1 MGPGIRN
8 VAEGTPIM
16 ANALWRLSACAA
28 VDLLRRGKVSPVE
41 LIDAALARIA
51 AVNPKVNALVT
62 LGEERARAQAARLM
76 QLPIE
81 ARGMLAGLPIAVKD
95 LNDVAGLRTTYGSPI
110 FADNVPTRSDI
121 MVETLEANG
130 AIPLAMS
137 NTPEFG
143 AGANTFN
150 EVFGETLNPW
160 NTKLNAAGSSGGS
173 AVALATGQVW
183 LATGSDLG
191 GSLRTPASFCSVI
204 GLRPSPGRVAN
215 GPREQ
220 NFDTLSVNGPMARNV
235 EDTALMLD
243 AMAGWHIE
251 DPISLSKPEEPFL
264 TAARRRKKPKRV
276 ALILAPAG
284 LPIEPE
290 VIAGVRAAVEKL
302 AKEGI
307 VVEEASPDFGGV
319 GQAFQTL
326 RAVDFSSSME
336 VLLKNHRDKL
346 KPDVIWNIE
355 KGLAL
360 KSEEIGKAL
369 LRRARLYSE
378 VAAFFGN
385 YDAMILPAA
394 PVLPRDVKERWPRE
408 INGVQLDNYV
418 EWLKLAALITMTSCP
433 SLALPGGFSADGRP
447 IGIQVVGKPRA
458 EADLLSHGLFIEDV
472 LGLRDKV
479 PLDPRTP

>member
-1 MGPGIRN
+1 MT
-8 VAEGTPIM
+8 E
-16 ANALWRLSACAA
+16 LWRLSACAA

-51 AVNPKVNALVT
+51 AVNPQVNALVT
-62 LGEERARAQAARLM
+62 LGEERARAQAGRLM
-76 QLPIE
+76 QLPTE

-110 FADNVPTRSDI
+110 YADNVPTRSDI
-121 MVETLEANG
+121 MVETLEGNG

-160 NTKLNAAGSSGGS
+160 NTKLNAAGSSGGA

-191 GSLRTPASFCSVI
+191 GSLRTPASFCSVV
-204 GLRPSPGRVAN
+204 GLRPSPGRVAA

-220 NFDTLSVNGPMARNV
+220 NFDTLAVNGPMARNV
-235 EDTALMLD
+235 EDVALMLD
-243 AMAGWHIE
+243 AMAGWSVE
-251 DPISLSKPEEPFL
+251 DPISLAKPDEPFL
-264 TAARRRKKPKRV
+264 AAARRRKKPKRV

-284 LPIEPE
+284 VPIEPA
-290 VIAGVRAAVEKL
+290 VVAACRAAAEKL
-302 AKEGI
+302 AGDGI
-307 VVEEASPDFGGV
+307 IVEEASPDFGGV

-326 RAVDFSSSME
+326 RAVDFSSGME
-336 VLLKNHRDKL
+336 TLLKNHRDKL

-360 KSEEIGKAL
+360 KSEEIGRAL
-369 LRRARLYSE
+369 LRRARLYSD
-378 VAAFFGN
+378 VVAFFRN
-385 YDAMILPAA
+385 YDAIILPAA
-394 PVLPRDVKERWPRE
+394 PILPRDIKERWPRE
-408 INGVQLDNYV
+408 INGVALDNYV
-418 EWLKLAALITMTSCP
+418 EWLKLAALVTMTSCP
-433 SLALPGGFSADGRP
+433 SLALPAGFSADGRP
-447 IGIQVVGKPRA
+447 IGIQVVGKPRG
-458 EADLLSHGLFIEDV
+458 EADLLSAGMVIEEI
-472 LGLRDKV
+472 LGLRDAVPIDPKV
-479 PLDPRTP
+479 RH

>member
-1 MGPGIRN
+1 
-8 VAEGTPIM
+8 
-16 ANALWRLSACAA
+16 LSACAA
-28 VDLLRRGKVSPVE
+28 TDLLRRGKVSPVE

-51 AVNPKVNALVT
+51 AVNPQVNALVT
-62 LGEERARAQAARLM
+62 LGEERARAQARRLM
-76 QLPIE
+76 QLPLE

-110 FADNVPTRSDI
+110 YADNVPERSDI
-121 MVETLEANG
+121 MVETLEGNG

-191 GSLRTPASFCSVI
+191 GSLRTPASFCSVL
-204 GLRPSPGRVAN
+204 GLRPSPGRVAA

-235 EDTALMLD
+235 EDIALMLD

-251 DPISLSKPEEPFL
+251 DPISLAKPEEPFL
-264 TAARRRKKPKRV
+264 AAARRRRKPKRV

-290 VIAGVRAAVEKL
+290 VIAGVRAAAEKL
-302 AKEGI
+302 SKEGI
-307 VVEEASPDFGGV
+307 IVEEASPDFGGV
-319 GQAFQTL
+319 GQAFQIL
-326 RAVDFSSSME
+326 RAVDFSTGMD
-336 VLLKNHRDKL
+336 VLLKRHRDKL

-360 KSEEIGKAL
+360 KSEEIGKAM
-369 LRRARLYSE
+369 LRRARLYSD
-378 VAAFFGN
+378 VAAFFGT

-394 PVLPRDVKERWPRE
+394 PILPRDVKERWPRE
-408 INGVQLDNYV
+408 INGIPLDNYV
-418 EWLKLAALITMTSCP
+418 EWLKLAALITMTACP

-447 IGIQVVGKPRA
+447 IGIQVVGKPRG
-458 EADLLSHGLFIEDV
+458 EADLLSHGLVIEDI
-472 LGLRDKV
+472 LGLRDEVPIDPKV
-479 PLDPRTP
+479 DH

>member
-1 MGPGIRN
+1 MN
-8 VAEGTPIM
+8 E
-16 ANALWRLSACAA
+16 LWRLSACA
-28 VDLLRRGKVSPVE
+28 VTDLLRRGKVSPVE

-51 AVNPKVNALVT
+51 AVNPAVNALVT
-62 LGEERARAQAARLM
+62 LGEERARAQAERLM
-76 QLPIE
+76 QIPVE
-81 ARGMLAGLPIAVKD
+81 ARGLLAGLPIAVKD

-110 FADNVPTRSDI
+110 FADNVPARSDI
-121 MVETLEANG
+121 MVETLEGNG
-130 AIPLAMS
+130 AVPLAMS

-160 NTKLNAAGSSGGS
+160 DTRLNAAGSSGGS
-173 AVALATGQVW
+173 AAALATGQVW

-220 NFDTLSVNGPMARNV
+220 NFDTLSVNGPMARNI

-251 DPISLSKPEEPFL
+251 DPISLEKPAESFL
-264 TAARRRKKPKRV
+264 TTARRRKPPKRV
-276 ALILAPAG
+276 ALVLAPAG

-290 VIAGVRAAVEKL
+290 VIAGVRAVAEKL
-302 AKEGI
+302 AREGI
-307 VVEEASPDFGGV
+307 IVEEASPDFGGV

-326 RAVDFSSSME
+326 RAVDFSSSMGG
-336 VLLKNHRDKL
+336 LLKQHRDKL

-360 KSEEIGKAL
+360 NSEEIGKAL

-385 YDAMILPAA
+385 FDAMLLPAA
-394 PVLPRDVKERWPRE
+394 PILPRDVKERWPRE
-408 INGVQLDNYV
+408 INGVPLDNYV

-433 SLALPGGFSADGRP
+433 SLAMPGGFSGDGRP
-447 IGIQVVGKPRA
+447 IGIQLVGKPRG
-458 EADLLSHGLFIEDV
+458 EADLLSHGLWIEDL
-472 LGLRDKV
+472 LGLRDAV
-479 PLDPRTP
+479 PIDPRVKPRTP

>member
-1 MGPGIRN
+1 MN
-8 VAEGTPIM
+8 E
-16 ANALWRLSACAA
+16 LWRMGACA
-28 VDLLRRGKVSPVE
+28 VTDLLRRGKVSPVE

-62 LGEERARAQAARLM
+62 LAEERARAQAKRLM
-76 QLPIE
+76 DLPIE
-81 ARGMLAGLPIAVKD
+81 ARGLLAGLPMAVKD
-95 LNDVAGLRTTYGSPI
+95 LNDVAGVRTTYGSPI
-110 FADNVPTRSDI
+110 YADNVPTRSDI
-121 MVETLEANG
+121 MVETLEGNG
-130 AIPLAMS
+130 AITLAMS

-160 NTKLNAAGSSGGS
+160 NTRLNAAGSSGGA
-173 AVALATGQVW
+173 AVALATGQIW

-191 GSLRTPASFCSVI
+191 GSLRTPASFNAVI
-204 GLRPSPGRVAN
+204 GLRPSPGRVAA

-251 DPISLSKPEEPFL
+251 DPISLPKPEEPFL
-264 TAARRRKKPKRV
+264 TTARRRKKPKRV

-290 VIAGVRAAVEKL
+290 VIAGVRAAAEKL
-302 AKEGI
+302 AKEDI

-326 RAVDFSSSME
+326 RAVDFSTGME
-336 VLLKNHRDKL
+336 LLLKNHRDKL

-360 KSEEIGKAL
+360 RSEEIGKAM
-369 LRRARLYSE
+369 LRRARLYSD
-378 VAAFFGN
+378 VAAFFKT

-394 PVLPRDVKERWPRE
+394 PILPRDVKERWPRE
-408 INGVQLDNYV
+408 INGVPLENYV
-418 EWLKLAALITMTSCP
+418 EWLKLSALITMTSCP
-433 SLALPGGFSADGRP
+433 SLALPAGFSADGRP
-447 IGIQVVGKPRA
+447 IGIQVVGKPRG
-458 EADLLSHGLFIEDV
+458 EADLLSHGLVIEDM
-472 LGLRDKV
+472 LSLRDEV
-479 PLDPRTP
+479 PIDPRVQPRTL

>member
-1 MGPGIRN
+1 MT
-8 VAEGTPIM
+8 E
-16 ANALWRLSACAA
+16 LWRLSACEA
-28 VDLLRRGKVSPVE
+28 VDLLRCGKVSPAE

-51 AVNPKVNALVT
+51 AVNPQVNALVT
-62 LGEERARAQAARLM
+62 LGEDRARAQAARLM

-95 LNDVAGLRTTYGSPI
+95 LSDVAGLRTTYGSPI
-110 FADNVPTRSDI
+110 YADNVPTRSDI
-121 MVETLEANG
+121 MVETLEGNG

-160 NTKLNAAGSSGGS
+160 NTKLNAAGSSGGA

-204 GLRPSPGRVAN
+204 GLRPSPGRVAA

-220 NFDTLSVNGPMARNV
+220 SFDTLSVNGPMARNV

-251 DPISLSKPEEPFL
+251 DPISLASPNEPFL
-264 TAARRRKKPKRV
+264 IAARRRKKPQRV

-290 VIAGVRAAVEKL
+290 VVAATRAAAERL
-302 AKEGI
+302 AQAGI
-307 VVEEASPDFGGV
+307 TVEEASPDFGGV

-326 RAVDFSSSME
+326 RAVDFSTSME
-336 VLLKNHRDKL
+336 VLLKQHRDKL

-355 KGLAL
+355 KGLGL

-369 LRRARLYSE
+369 LRRSRLY
-378 VAAFFGN
+378 ADMATFFRT
-385 YDAMILPAA
+385 YDAIILPAA
-394 PVLPRDVKERWPRE
+394 PILPRDVKERWPRQ
-408 INGVQLDNYV
+408 INGVTLDNYV

-433 SLALPGGFSADGRP
+433 SLAMPAGFSADGRP
-447 IGIQVVGKPRA
+447 IGIQVVGKPRG
-458 EADLLSHGLFIEDV
+458 EADLLSACLFIED
-472 LGLRDKV
+472 LFGLRDKV
-479 PLDPRTP
+479 PIDPRTH

>member
-1 MGPGIRN
+1 
-8 VAEGTPIM
+8 M

-28 VDLLRRGKVSPVE
+28 VELLRCGKVSPAE

-51 AVNPKVNALVT
+51 AVNPQVNALVT

-76 QLPIE
+76 QVPIE
-81 ARGMLAGLPIAVKD
+81 ARGLLAGLPIAVKD
-95 LNDVAGLRTTYGSPI
+95 LSDVAGLRTTYGSPI

-121 MVETLEANG
+121 MVETLEGNG

-160 NTKLNAAGSSGGS
+160 NTKLNAAGSSGGA

-204 GLRPSPGRVAN
+204 GLRPSPGRVAA

-235 EDTALMLD
+235 EDVALMLD
-243 AMAGWHIE
+243 AMAGWSIE
-251 DPISLSKPEEPFL
+251 DPISLAKPDEPFL
-264 TAARRRKKPKRV
+264 TAARKRKQPKRI

-290 VIAGVRAAVEKL
+290 VVAACRAAAEKL
-302 AKEGI
+302 AQAGI
-307 VVEEASPDFGGV
+307 IVEEASPDFGGV
-319 GQAFQTL
+319 GHAFQTL
-326 RAVDFSSSME
+326 RAVDFSSSMGA
-336 VLLKNHRDKL
+336 LLKQHRDKL

-355 KGLAL
+355 KGLGL

-378 VAAFFGN
+378 IVAFFRT

-394 PVLPRDVKERWPRE
+394 PILPRDVKERWPRQ
-408 INGVQLDNYV
+408 INGVALDNYV

-447 IGIQVVGKPRA
+447 IGIQLVGKPRG
-458 EADLLSHGLFIEDV
+458 EADLLSAGLAIEDI
-472 LGLRDKV
+472 LGLRDQVPIDPKV
-479 PLDPRTP
+479 AH

>member
-1 MGPGIRN
+1 MN
-8 VAEGTPIM
+8 E
-16 ANALWRLSACAA
+16 LWRLSACA
-28 VDLLRRGKVSPVE
+28 VTDLLRRGKVSPVE

-62 LGEERARAQAARLM
+62 LGEDRARAQAKRLM
-76 QLPIE
+76 ELPIE

-110 FADNVPTRSDI
+110 YANNVPTRSDI
-121 MVETLEANG
+121 MVETLEGNG
-130 AIPLAMS
+130 AITLAMS

-160 NTKLNAAGSSGGS
+160 NTKLNAAGSSGGA

-204 GLRPSPGRVAN
+204 GLRPSPGRVAA

-251 DPISLSKPEEPFL
+251 DPISLAKPEEPFL
-264 TAARRRKKPKRV
+264 TTARKRKKPKRI

-290 VIAGVRAAVEKL
+290 VIAGVRAVAEKL
-302 AKEGI
+302 SKEGI
-307 VVEEASPDFGGV
+307 IVEEASPDFGGV

-326 RAVDFSSSME
+326 RAVDFSTSME

-378 VAAFFGN
+378 VAAFFGKF
-385 YDAMILPAA
+385 DAMLLPAA
-394 PVLPRDVKERWPRE
+394 PILPRDVKERWPRE
-408 INGVQLDNYV
+408 INGIQLDNYV

-447 IGIQVVGKPRA
+447 IGIQLVGKPRG
-458 EADLLSHGLFIEDV
+458 EADLLSHGLFVEDI

-479 PLDPRTP
+479 PIDPIIR

>member
-1 MGPGIRN
+1 MGKTEEIGSMN
-8 VAEGTPIM
+8 E
-16 ANALWRLSACAA
+16 LWRLSACA
-28 VDLLRRGKVSPVE
+28 VTDLLRRGKVSPLE

-62 LGEERARAQAARLM
+62 LGEARARAQAMRLM

-81 ARGMLAGLPIAVKD
+81 ARGLLAGLPIAVKD
-95 LNDVAGLRTTYGSPI
+95 LNDVAGLRTTYGSSI

-121 MVETLEANG
+121 MVETLEDNG

-160 NTKLNAAGSSGGS
+160 NTKLNAAGSSGGA
-173 AVALATGQVW
+173 AVALATGQIW

-191 GSLRTPASFCSVI
+191 GSLRTPASFCSVV
-204 GLRPSPGRVAN
+204 GLRPSPGRVAA

-220 NFDTLSVNGPMARNV
+220 SFDTLSVNGPMARNV
-235 EDTALMLD
+235 EDVALMLD
-243 AMAGWHIE
+243 AMVGWHLE
-251 DPISLSKPEEPFL
+251 DPISLPKPDEPFL
-264 TAARRRKKPKRV
+264 TSARRRKRPKRV

-290 VIAGVRAAVEKL
+290 VVASCRAAADKI
-302 AKEGI
+302 AREGI
-307 VVEEASPDFGGV
+307 LVEEATPDFGGV

-326 RAVDFSSSME
+326 RAVDFSTGME
-336 VLLKNHRDKL
+336 ALLKQHRDKL

-360 KSEEIGKAL
+360 TSQEIGRAA

-378 VAAFFGN
+378 VAAFFRI

-394 PVLPRDVKERWPRE
+394 PILPRDVKERWPRQ
-408 INGVQLDNYV
+408 INGVALENYV

-433 SLALPGGFSADGRP
+433 SLALPAGFSADGRP
-447 IGIQVVGKPRA
+447 IGIQLVGRPRG
-458 EADLLSHGLFIEDV
+458 EADLLSAGLVIEEI
-472 LGLRDKV
+472 LGFRDEV
-479 PLDPRTP
+479 PIDPRTH

>member
-1 MGPGIRN
+1 
-8 VAEGTPIM
+8 M

-81 ARGMLAGLPIAVKD
+81 ARGALAGLPIAVKD

-121 MVETLEANG
+121 MVETLEDNG
-130 AIPLAMS
+130 AITLAMS

-160 NTKLNAAGSSGGS
+160 NTKLNAAGSSGGA

-191 GSLRTPASFCSVI
+191 GSLRTPASFCSVV
-204 GLRPSPGRVAN
+204 GLRPSPGRVAA

-235 EDTALMLD
+235 EDVALMLD

-251 DPISLSKPEEPFL
+251 DPISLARPDEPFL
-264 TAARRRKKPKRV
+264 TAARQRKLPKRV

-290 VIAGVRAAVEKL
+290 VVAACRAAADKL
-302 AKEGI
+302 AQAGI
-307 VVEEASPDFGGV
+307 IVEEASPDFGGV
-319 GQAFQTL
+319 GRAFQTL
-326 RAVDFSSSME
+326 RAVDFSSGMAA
-336 VLLKNHRDKL
+336 LLKQHRDQL

-360 KSEEIGKAL
+360 TSEEIGRAL
-369 LRRARLYSE
+369 LRRARLYSD
-378 VAAFFGN
+378 VVAFFRT
-385 YDAMILPAA
+385 YDAIILPAA
-394 PVLPRDVKERWPRE
+394 PILPRDVKERWPRE
-408 INGVQLDNYV
+408 INGITLDNYV
-418 EWLKLAALITMTSCP
+418 EWLKLAALVTMTSCP
-433 SLALPGGFSADGRP
+433 VLALPAGFSADGRP
-447 IGIQVVGKPRA
+447 IGIQVVGKPRG
-458 EADLLSHGLFIEDV
+458 EADLLSAGLAIEEI
-472 LGLRDKV
+472 LGLRDEV
-479 PLDPRTP
+479 PIDPRTP

>member
-1 MGPGIRN
+1 MN
-8 VAEGTPIM
+8 E
-16 ANALWRLSACAA
+16 LWRLSACAA
-28 VDLLRRGKVSPVE
+28 TDLLRRGKVSPVE

-51 AVNPKVNALVT
+51 AVNPAVNALVT
-62 LGEERARAQAARLM
+62 LGEERARAQAKRLM
-76 QLPIE
+76 QIPVE
-81 ARGMLAGLPIAVKD
+81 ARGPLAGLPIAVKD

-110 FADNVPTRSDI
+110 FADNVPARSDI
-121 MVETLEANG
+121 MVETLEGNG

-160 NTKLNAAGSSGGS
+160 DTRLNAAGSSGGS
-173 AVALATGQVW
+173 AAALATGQVW

-251 DPISLSKPEEPFL
+251 DPISLEKPAESFL
-264 TAARRRKKPKRV
+264 TTARRRKKPKRV

-290 VIAGVRAAVEKL
+290 VIAGVRAVAEKL
-302 AKEGI
+302 AKEGVI
-307 VVEEASPDFGGV
+307 VEEASPDFGGV

-326 RAVDFSSSME
+326 RAVDFSSSMGA
-336 VLLKNHRDKL
+336 LLKQHRDKL

-360 KSEEIGKAL
+360 NSEEIGKAL

-385 YDAMILPAA
+385 HDAMLLPAA
-394 PVLPRDVKERWPRE
+394 PILPRDVKERWPRE
-408 INGVQLDNYV
+408 INGVPLDNYV
-418 EWLKLAALITMTSCP
+418 EWLKLAALITMTACP
-433 SLALPGGFSADGRP
+433 SLAMPGGFSGDGRP
-447 IGIQVVGKPRA
+447 IGIQLVGRPRG
-458 EADLLSHGLFIEDV
+458 EADLLSHGLWIEDL
-472 LGLRDKV
+472 LGLRDAV
-479 PLDPRTP
+479 PIDPRVKPRTP

>member
-1 MGPGIRN
+1 M
-8 VAEGTPIM
+8 
-16 ANALWRLSACAA
+16 
-28 VDLLRRGKVSPVE
+28 
-41 LIDAALARIA
+41 
-51 AVNPKVNALVT
+51 
-62 LGEERARAQAARLM
+62 RLM

-121 MVETLEANG
+121 MVETLEGNG

-150 EVFGETLNPW
+150 EVFGETVNPW

-264 TAARRRKKPKRV
+264 TTSRKRKKPKRV

-307 VVEEASPDFGGV
+307 IVEEASPDFGGV

-336 VLLKNHRDKL
+336 GLLKNHRDKL

-378 VAAFFGN
+378 VAAFFKN

-408 INGVQLDNYV
+408 INGVPLDNYV

-433 SLALPGGFSADGRP
+433 SLAMPGGFSADGRP
-447 IGIQVVGKPRA
+447 IGIQVVGKPRG
-458 EADLLSHGLFIEDV
+458 EADLLSHGLFIEEV

-479 PLDPRTP
+479 PIDPKVY

>member
-1 MGPGIRN
+1 
-8 VAEGTPIM
+8 M
-16 ANALWRLSACAA
+16 ANTLWRLSACAA
-28 VDLLRRGKVSPVE
+28 VDLLRRGKVSPIE

-51 AVNPKVNALVT
+51 AVNPAVNALVT

-110 FADNVPTRSDI
+110 YADNVPERSDI
-121 MVETLEANG
+121 MVETLEGNG

-204 GLRPSPGRVAN
+204 GLRPSPGRVAA

-235 EDTALMLD
+235 EDVALMLD
-243 AMAGWHIE
+243 AMVGWTIE
-251 DPISLSKPEEPFL
+251 DPLSLPKPDEPFL

-290 VIAGVRAAVEKL
+290 VIAGCRAAAEKL
-302 AKEGI
+302 THAGI
-307 VVEEASPDFGGV
+307 TVEEAAPDFGGV

-326 RAVDFSSSME
+326 RAADFAGMAAM
-336 VLLKNHRDKL
+336 LKSHRDQL
-346 KPDVIWNIE
+346 KPDVIWNVE

-360 KSEEIGKAL
+360 KPEEIAKAL
-369 LRRARLYSE
+369 LRRARLYSDI
-378 VAAFFGN
+378 VGFFRT

-394 PVLPRDVKERWPRE
+394 PILPRDIKERWPRQ
-408 INGVQLDNYV
+408 INGVALDNYV
-418 EWLKLAALITMTSCP
+418 EWLKLAALVTMTACP
-433 SLALPGGFSADGRP
+433 SLALPAGFSADGRP
-447 IGIQVVGKPRA
+447 IGIQVVGKPRG
-458 EADLLSHGLFIEDV
+458 EADLLSAGLVIEDI
-472 LGLRDKV
+472 LGLRDEVPIDPKV
-479 PLDPRTP
+479 TQ

>member
-1 MGPGIRN
+1 MN
-8 VAEGTPIM
+8 E
-16 ANALWRLSACAA
+16 LWRLSACA
-28 VDLLRRGKVSPVE
+28 VTDLLRRGKVSPVE

-51 AVNPKVNALVT
+51 AVNPAVNALVT
-62 LGEERARAQAARLM
+62 LGEARARAQAGRLM
-76 QLPIE
+76 QIPVE
-81 ARGMLAGLPIAVKD
+81 ARGLLAGLPIAVKD

-110 FADNVPTRSDI
+110 FADNVPARSDI
-121 MVETLEANG
+121 MVETLEGNG

-160 NTKLNAAGSSGGS
+160 DTRLNAAGSSGGS
-173 AVALATGQVW
+173 AAALATGQVW

-251 DPISLSKPEEPFL
+251 DPISLEKPAESFL
-264 TAARRRKKPKRV
+264 TTARRRKPPKRV

-284 LPIEPE
+284 LPIEPA
-290 VIAGVRAAVEKL
+290 VIAGVRAVAEKL
-302 AKEGI
+302 AREGI
-307 VVEEASPDFGGV
+307 IVEEASPDFGGV

-326 RAVDFSSSME
+326 RAVDFSSSMGG
-336 VLLKNHRDKL
+336 LLKQHRDKL

-360 KSEEIGKAL
+360 NSEEIGKAL

-385 YDAMILPAA
+385 YDAMLLPAA
-394 PVLPRDVKERWPRE
+394 PILPRDVKERWPRE

-433 SLALPGGFSADGRP
+433 SLAMPGGFSGDGRP
-447 IGIQVVGKPRA
+447 IGIQLVGRPRG
-458 EADLLSHGLFIEDV
+458 EADLLSHGLWLEDL
-472 LGLRDKV
+472 LGLRDAV
-479 PLDPRTP
+479 PIDPRAKPRTP